1 MIMETK
7 DNQQSEADIPFS
19 TVFLAQR
26 GDADALN
33 CLWDNCRPFV
43 HWLAGKWA
51 PFSFHGENRWYDF
64 DDLTQAGYLA
74 FRKALEKWRPVEGV
88 EFKKYFGHWLRE
100 YLRREIGISNSRR
113 KEILKDTI
121 SLNQQTNETKSGIE
135 HSSEDWLDFEED
147 PTALE
152 AFERIENFDFRR
164 SVREQVEKL
173 PNPERR
179 TIIDFHFKGRMIKAI
194 AKNFGVSPTSASRY
208 LDNGYRMLRKDKIIQ
223 VLYAEIRN
231 PGPNLYEKIGLRAFK
246 INRMST
252 PEWDYIAQEAFREDL
267 ANIFSGKEVD
277 YE

>member
-1 MIMETK
+1 METK

-19 TVFLAQR
+19 TVFLAQQ
-26 GDADALN
+26 GDEDAMN
-33 CLWDNCRPFV
+33 CLWENCRPFV
-43 HWLAGKWA
+43 YWLAGKWK
-51 PFSFHGENRWYDF
+51 SLYWENRWYEY
-64 DDLTQAGYLA
+64 DDLTQTGYLA

-100 YLRREIGISNSRR
+100 YFRREVGVSNSRR
-113 KEILKDTI
+113 KEVLKDSI
-121 SLNQQTNETKSGIE
+121 SLNQQSSATDSGLDNSKE
-135 HSSEDWLDFEED
+135 EWLDFEED
-147 PTALE
+147 PEALE
-152 AFERIENFDFRR
+152 AFERIEDFDFAR

-179 TIIDFHFKGRMIKAI
+179 TIIDFHFKGRMIKSI

-231 PGPNLYEKIGLRAFK
+231 PGPNPYEKIGSRAFK

-267 ANIFSGKEVD
+267 ANIFSGNEVD
-277 YE
+277 EEDYE